1 MGEYEMNTKSTTVP
15 FLGFY
20 ESMHMDWIDYS
31 IESEMESA
39 DLTDIRVIDPN
50 YRQMMVE
57 YSKSYVSWWFHE
69 LKQHI
74 KMVNDIQ
81 YSWVELN
88 SPKEYNF
95 TTDRIFVDISVGS
108 LAVIHDY
115 VVNCLWDEFAD
126 YVRYALMPRSG
137 FIPFY
142 TNKAVNWGDL
152 STWDHNQIGLMLS
165 FLDTHFEIEQDG
177 EFHEMAS
184 NAVNH
189 VGLGN

>member
-1 MGEYEMNTKSTTVP
+1 MGEYDMNTKSTTVP
-15 FLGFY
+15 FSGFY
-20 ESMHMDWIDYS
+20 ESVHMGLIDS
-31 IESEMESA
+31 EIESEMEHD
-39 DLTDIRVIDPN
+39 DLTESDINPN

-57 YSKSYVSWWFHE
+57 YSKEYTAWWFHE
-69 LKQHI
+69 LKNHI
-74 KMVNDIQ
+74 KMVNCIQ
-81 YSWVELN
+81 YTWVELN

-95 TTDRIFVDISVGS
+95 TTDRIFVDISVSS

-152 STWDHNQIGLMLS
+152 PAWDHNQIGLMLS
-165 FLDTHFEIEQDG
+165 FLDTHFEIGQDS
-177 EFHEMAS
+177 EFHAMAL
-184 NAVNH
+184 NAVNR